1 MDFKKIG
8 DLIIEFSYFAVELFP
23 RDPNYGSEAKV
34 GPNFLLKIVGAKSSI
49 VFDLLTLTSFLLQSS
64 PYVQCFLFSMIF
76 YIFKNKSFEKPFF
89 NQNFQVP
96 H

>member
-8 DLIIEFSYFAVELFP
+8 DLIIEFSYFEVELFP

-49 VFDLLTLTSFLLQSS
+49 GNFLVFDFLKLFNF
-64 PYVQCFLFSMIF
+64 CFSVL
-76 YIFKNKSFEKPFF
+76 
-89 NQNFQVP
+89 
-96 H
+96 

>member
-8 DLIIEFSYFAVELFP
+8 DLIIEFFYEVELFP

-49 VFDLLTLTSFLLQSS
+49 GIPSIR
-64 PYVQCFLFSMIF
+64 FSETFITF
-76 YIFKNKSFEKPFF
+76 ITFCYYRKQPEN
-89 NQNFQVP
+89 
-96 H
+96 

>member
-8 DLIIEFSYFAVELFP
+8 DLIIELIEFSYFEVELFP

-49 VFDLLTLTSFLLQSS
+49 VFDFLKLLTFTFLYYRKQPNKQGAGGNPRSYTSHQK
-64 PYVQCFLFSMIF
+64 VGR
-76 YIFKNKSFEKPFF
+76 
-89 NQNFQVP
+89 
-96 H
+96 